1 MLSSRLRFLI
11 FAVILAGAVVTLR
24 FTLLARSRSFK
35 DPELPRIS
43 KVPDFKFTNA
53 SGHKVGLQDLNGQ
66 VWVAQFMFTSC
77 AGLCPM
83 MMSEM
88 KSLSRKLPD
97 GARLVSFSVDPKDG
111 PKELAQYAK
120 SRGADW
126 TFLSGKGQDIKKL
139 CREGFKLS
147 VSKGKGNQDEIL
159 HSQNLAL
166 VDREGFIRGYYDSME
181 YKELRNLIRHASY
194 LSKS

>member
-1 MLSSRLRFLI
+1 MISSRLRFLI

-24 FTLLARSRSFK
+24 FTLLTRSRSLK
-35 DPELPRIS
+35 DPELPKIS
-43 KVPDFKFTNA
+43 KVPDFKFTDA

-88 KSLSRKLPD
+88 KNLSHKLPE
-97 GARLVSFSVDPKDG
+97 GARLVSFSVDPKDS
-111 PKELAQYAK
+111 PKELAQYAR

-126 TFLSGKGQDIKKL
+126 TFLSGKGRDVRKFCQ
-139 CREGFKLS
+139 EGFKLS
-147 VSKGKGNQDEIL
+147 STP
-159 HSQNLAL
+159 HSQSLAL

-181 YKELRNLIRHASY
+181 YKALRDLIRHASY